1 MIFCFGIAQGQTE
14 VKDRYLPIAPNDQT
28 NPSIARP
35 SNTGF
40 TIVVWEDSRDSGEIR
55 TDIYAQKIDN
65 VNGLPMWLPVDGVPV
80 CRAAYNQ
87 RNPRA
92 AYDTL
97 GHVFI
102 VWEDGRVDSLNA
114 AIFAQCLNV
123 SNGSVA
129 TNWPS
134 DGYLVCDTAKS
145 ERPRIVGA
153 KDGAFIAWIDWR
165 NNSSQDPSQYDRDI
179 YLQYIKSTSPGWPQ
193 GGTNQWVSCGKQIHA
208 EPQFDQINVELA
220 RDRYWQFAAD
230 STMRDGVVLVYQDK
244 RHESW
249 AYGQPIWSVYTDRFD
264 ANGTRTWGDVRCAD
278 YNEEQ
283 TFPQVVSFGEFHGV
297 GDSTAVVVWQD
308 QRESP
313 TPVESSDIYG
323 QLLSK
328 RYGTILSGQSQGIGV
343 CTATG
348 PQRYPELS
356 VYEKEEN
363 PGLSVGYKSRVICV
377 YEDWR
382 EYGSRGIDVYCSVL
396 DGTNGNLV
404 NSAGQDGEEICTSS
418 GDQTQARVDNLPGE
432 EDSYIVWREGLTQQ
446 GGYDQADIWYQMMDL
461 ETMTFSRTG
470 GVGQVV
476 TEVKGEQTTPQ
487 VSGPVFVYADRRR
500 QPITYDG
507 TYDWNIFAET
517 PGECVGPTDMGWR
530 DIFADVSPTGDA
542 AAMRF
547 AVDADGNSFVVWEK
561 GGGADGTQDVYIQ
574 KLDKDG
580 VPRWPNSGI
589 KLNTSTFAS
598 HPDVTRSDSLGGAQA
613 VWHEVSAGG
622 VDQIWYA
629 KISPL
634 GKFTARTHVDSTISG
649 RQPFIVY
656 TPRTPLDST
665 GVGIKFPAYVAFLW
679 DAGGSTNLALK
690 AGRATGFDAI
700 SKYNYNYH
708 PSDLRLAASSTGE
721 VYMVGW
727 ETSSQNSRVE
737 VHWTYPGR
745 STCVDTMF
753 TTNQDVRGADVAAD
767 FQNTTYKDG
776 FIVFCADLGSG
787 RDLYGLRLAATTSTV
802 SSLKK
807 LTNAGIYERASQPS
821 LAPDSAFNS
830 LGYGGML
837 VAWDWE
843 YDMNTTPRHKVQTNK
858 FEYVALGGGTIQWSG
873 VTLDASSPT
882 TALTYPDIA
891 RISNQT
897 PALDT
902 MSFIVWEGMTEIC
915 SPSRPSEVVGNWVVY
930 NNFGPILR
938 RAQWQSEKQI
948 GPGGGNYVQ
957 QRPMIQ
963 TSIDNSVNVFW
974 LDGRGPK
981 DLVLGTRTWPKDTV
995 YIIWAKE
1002 ASEDENPL
1010 PENLRLGENY
1020 PNPISLSSQTV
1031 SHIVVQ
1037 TDNACN
1043 VSIKLYDNLSRE
1055 IATVHDGPL
1064 PAGRNVLPFDVSGL
1078 SAGMY
1083 HYVLRGGDNIATR
1096 GMVIIR

>member
-1 MIFCFGIAQGQTE
+1 MDTI
-14 VKDRYLPIAPNDQT
+14 
-28 NPSIARP
+28 
-35 SNTGF
+35 NTA
-40 TIVVWEDSRDSGEIR
+40 
-55 TDIYAQKIDN
+55 IYAQ
-65 VNGLPMWLPVDGVPV
+65 
-80 CRAAYNQ
+80 
-87 RNPRA
+87 
-92 AYDTL
+92 
-97 GHVFI
+97 
-102 VWEDGRVDSLNA
+102 
-114 AIFAQCLNV
+114 CLDI
-123 SNGSVA
+123 SDGSVA
-129 TNWPS
+129 TNWPT
-134 DGYLVCDTAKS
+134 DGFVVSDTARA
-145 ERPRIVGA
+145 ERPRIAGS
-153 KDGAFIAWIDWR
+153 KDGAFIAWFDWR
-165 NNSSQDPSQYDRDI
+165 NNTSQDPDQYDRDI
-179 YLQYIKSTSPGWPQ
+179 FLQSIKASYPGWPQ
-193 GGTNQWVSCGKQIHA
+193 GGSYQWTSCGKQVPRDA
-208 EPQFDQINVELA
+208 EFDQINVELA

-244 RHESW
+244 RNNSDANGSLTW
-249 AYGQPIWSVYTDRFD
+249 NVYADRFD

-297 GDSTAVVVWQD
+297 GDSTAVIVWQD
-308 QRESP
+308 ARESP
-313 TPVESSDIYG
+313 EPPESYDIYG
-323 QLLSK
+323 QVLSK

-348 PQRYPELS
+348 TQRYPELS

-363 PGLSVGYKSRVICV
+363 PGLGVGYKSRVICV

-404 NSAGQDGEEICTSS
+404 NSAGTDGEEVCTTS

-432 EDSYIVWREGLTQQ
+432 EDSYIVWREGLTAQ

-461 ETMTFSRTG
+461 ELLSFSQTG
-470 GVGQVV
+470 GVGKVV

-530 DIFADVSPTGDA
+530 DMFADVRPTGDA

-561 GGGADGTQDVYIQ
+561 GGATDDDRNVYIQ

-589 KLNTSTFAS
+589 KLNTSAFAS

-634 GKFTARTHVDSTISG
+634 GKFADKYLIDSVGSRMPCIAYASN
-649 RQPFIVY
+649 
-656 TPRTPLDST
+656 TPHDTT
-665 GVGIKFPAYVAFLW
+665 GTLRNPAYVAHLKDVGGYTRLGLW
-679 DAGGSTNLALK
+679 
-690 AGRATGFDAI
+690 AGRVSATLDPITITPTNIHCA
-700 SKYNYNYH
+700 
-708 PSDLRLAASSTGE
+708 DLRLAASTTGE
-721 VYMVGW
+721 VYVVGW
-727 ETSSQNSRVE
+727 EAGSSPALIVAWSYRNKPSGQTASI
-737 VHWTYPGR
+737 W
-745 STCVDTMF
+745 STTMS
-753 TTNQDVRGADVAAD
+753 QDIGGVAIAAD
-767 FQNTTYKDG
+767 FEGGGWYKDG
-776 FIVFCADLGSG
+776 FLVFSADTGDGLVN
-787 RDLYGLRLAATTSTV
+787 LYGLRMAASSTV
-802 SSLKK
+802 VSGPHR
-807 LTNAGIYERASQPS
+807 LTNATAYERPS
-821 LAPDSAFNS
+821 LPALAPDSAFNS
-830 LGYGGML
+830 YGYGGML
-837 VAWDWE
+837 LAWDWE
-843 YDMNTTPRHKVQTNK
+843 YNMNTTPRHKVQTNK
-858 FEYVALGGGTIQWSG
+858 LEYLTPSGGTIQWSG
-873 VTLDASSPT
+873 ATLDASSPT

-948 GPGGGNYVQ
+948 GPGGGNYEQ
-957 QRPMIQ
+957 RRPMIQ
-963 TSIDNSVNVFW
+963 TSIGNSVNVFW

-981 DLVLGTRTWPKDTV
+981 DLVLGTRAWPKDTV

-1002 ASEDENPL
+1002 GAEHEYPL

-1020 PNPISLSSQTV
+1020 PNPISLSSQSV

-1037 TDNACN
+1037 TDYTCN

-1055 IATVHDGPL
+1055 VATVHDGPL

-1083 HYVLRGGDNIATR
+1083 HYVLRGVDNIATR